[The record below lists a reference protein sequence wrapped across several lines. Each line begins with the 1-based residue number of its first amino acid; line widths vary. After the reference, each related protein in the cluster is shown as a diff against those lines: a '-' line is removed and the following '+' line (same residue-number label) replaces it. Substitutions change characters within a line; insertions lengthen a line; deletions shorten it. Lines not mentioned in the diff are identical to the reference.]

1 MEASEDSA
9 LDKDEKP
16 WWYKEVIRAS
26 IFVILTGLAG
36 GLVGGLLTGL
46 NAPADFNIA
55 VKPVCS
61 STNLNIVKNPAG
73 AVQVQIYRGGVG
85 YANVT
90 VKNGNWFKSY
100 DYPVFLYANHSDHF
114 PHDVNVSFKPAEADV
129 GRPGFNSIATI
140 TVGPNAS
147 EGEHPITIYGLG
159 GDELK
164 RRCTL
169 MVNIEVNRIDLSLP
183 RLEEIPKAT
192 IASQQNQA
200 RSQNQFKN
208 TNELPKRETIKS
220 SPDQK

>member
-1 MEASEDSA
+1 
-9 LDKDEKP
+9 
-16 WWYKEVIRAS
+16 
-26 IFVILTGLAG
+26 
-36 GLVGGLLTGL
+36 
-46 NAPADFNIA
+46 
-55 VKPVCS
+55 
-61 STNLNIVKNPAG
+61 LNIVKNPAG

-100 DYPVFLYANHSDHF
+100 DYPVFLYVNHSDHF

-129 GRPGFNSIATI
+129 GRPGFNSIAII
-140 TVGPNAS
+140 TVGTNAS
-147 EGEHPITIYGLG
+147 EGEHPIPIYGLG

-169 MVNIEVNRIDLSLP
+169 MVNVVINRVDLSLSG
-183 RLEEIPKAT
+183 LGEIPKAT

-200 RSQNQFKN
+200 RSQNQFKD
-208 TNELPKRETIKS
+208 TSELPKRETVKS